1 MIMRRRGFLAR
12 LLAAL
17 HLPLLPAL
25 PARAEAPRATVHDGW
40 ILTER
45 DLSEIARLDR

>member
-1 MIMRRRGFLAR
+1 MRRRGFLAR

-17 HLPLLPAL
+17 HLPLLSAL
-25 PARAEAPRATVHDGW
+25 PVRAEAPRVGVHQGW
-40 ILTER
+40 VLTER